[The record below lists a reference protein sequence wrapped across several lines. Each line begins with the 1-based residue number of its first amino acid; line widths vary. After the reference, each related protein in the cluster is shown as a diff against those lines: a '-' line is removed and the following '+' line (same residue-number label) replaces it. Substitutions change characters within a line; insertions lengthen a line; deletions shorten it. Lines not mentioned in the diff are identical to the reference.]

1 MIALLSGVL
10 FGLGLALS
18 GMVLPQKVQGFLD
31 VSGQWDPSLMLV
43 MAGALL
49 VYLPGYF
56 YWVKPR
62 QLAWNREH
70 FHLPTKTRLDGRLVF
85 GSALFGIGWG
95 LGGIC
100 PGPALT
106 ALPVGGVM
114 LWSFVLAMVS
124 GIKVVCWWE
133 LRQQR

>member
-62 QLAWNREH
+62 QWAWNGEH

-85 GSALFGIGWG
+85 GSALFGIGGG

-100 PGPALT
+100 PGPAIT